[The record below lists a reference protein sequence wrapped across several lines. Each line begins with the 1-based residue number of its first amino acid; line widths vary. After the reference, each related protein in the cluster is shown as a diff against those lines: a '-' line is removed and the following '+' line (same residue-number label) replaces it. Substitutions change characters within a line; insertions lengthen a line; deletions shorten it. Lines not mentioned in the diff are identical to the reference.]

1 MKIPFE
7 HFSDQAKVWVYQA
20 DRFLSETEVAWVKEQ
35 LEAFIPTWNA
45 HGAKLNATFEVL
57 SSCFI
62 CLAVEEDEASASG
75 CSIDSSVR
83 IIKQIEKELGCS
95 FFNRL
100 KMLVEEGNELK
111 YVPFHTLS
119 DLKNVYV
126 FNNNVQ
132 FLKDLRSNWRI
143 PVEKYSELAF

>member
-1 MKIPFE
+1 MRIPFE

-20 DRFLSETEVAWVKEQ
+20 DRFLSETEVAWVNEQ

-45 HGAKLNATFEVL
+45 HGAKLNAAFEVI
-57 SSCFI
+57 SSCFV
-62 CLAVEEDEASASG
+62 CLSVEEDEASASG

-100 KMLVEEGNELK
+100 KMLVEEENELK

-119 DLKNVYV
+119 DMKNVNV

-143 PVEKYSELAF
+143 PVEKYAELAF

>member
-20 DRFLSETEVAWVKEQ
+20 DRFLSDTEVAWVKEQ
-35 LEAFIPTWNA
+35 LEAFILTWNA
-45 HGAKLNATFEVL
+45 HGAKLNASF
-57 SSCFI
+57 
-62 CLAVEEDEASASG
+62 EEDEASASG

-83 IIKQIEKELGCS
+83 VIKQIEKELGCS

-100 KMLVEEGNELK
+100 KMLVEEENELK
-111 YVPFHTLS
+111 YVPFHTLA

-143 PVEKYSELAF
+143 PVEKYAELAF